1 MVARLP
7 LAQREETATFID
19 LAKWA
24 VQLFFINYTSL
35 YIQYTVYRLIY
46 YTIYRLPQKEEKV
59 FQKAWVAQT
68 PSPPKRQNQR
78 INSCRKTPPRSR
90 HSSPLRSLERTTRT
104 KTLEVTPA
112 PLLTG
117 SDRVSRG
124 AFVLQL
130 RLGLGG
136 RHLAGFWRPSA

>member
-68 PSPPKRQNQR
+68 PSPPKKAEPANQLVPK
-78 INSCRKTPPRSR
+78 N
-90 HSSPLRSLERTTRT
+90 TRLALV
-104 KTLEVTPA
+104 TL
-112 PLLTG
+112 
-117 SDRVSRG
+117 
-124 AFVLQL
+124 
-130 RLGLGG
+130 
-136 RHLAGFWRPSA
+136 HL